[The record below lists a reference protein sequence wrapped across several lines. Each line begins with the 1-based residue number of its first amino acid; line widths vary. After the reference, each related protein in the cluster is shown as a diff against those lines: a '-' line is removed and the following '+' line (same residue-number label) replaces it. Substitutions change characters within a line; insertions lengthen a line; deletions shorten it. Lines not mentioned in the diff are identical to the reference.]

1 MAGAVPAAIRVTP
14 ANSAQSA
21 EVQSRRNGI
30 VPPAE
35 LRAIRASSVLNAEL
49 RNLKHGIAPNAVPRE
64 SRANS
69 ALNAE
74 HLSAVRKRGTKVT
87 VNRYMLEKL

>member
-1 MAGAVPAAIRVTP
+1 MMPPRRLSRQKMAGAVPAAIRVTP

-64 SRANS
+64 SRVNS
-69 ALNAE
+69 ALNADI
-74 HLSAVRKRGTKVT
+74 RKPDVSQ
-87 VNRYMLEKL
+87 